1 MRTFTINGNQ
11 YKAAPFDFNLICD
24 MEDMGFDIQKISERP
39 RTATRAYLACCAG
52 SDVTFAGS
60 EIEKHLISGG
70 NLEEM
75 IAAMNH
81 EMEQSD
87 FFQYMQ
93 KTAEKETAE
102 NQTETE

>member
-1 MRTFTINGNQ
+1 MRTFTINGTE

-24 MEDMGFDIQKISERP
+24 MEDLGFDIEKIAERP

-52 SDVTFAGS
+52 SNVSFAGK
-60 EIEKHLISGG
+60 EIEKHMISGG
-70 NLEEM
+70 TLDAL
-75 IAAMNH
+75 IDAMNY

-93 KTAEKETAE
+93 KAAEEETAE
-102 NQTETE
+102 NKEEEE